1 MRFEFQPV
9 QRDAEVV
16 AEDEQVFLMK
26 QQSILNK
33 QPAPAGVRTLNR
45 IFVKYHSINVFCIIK
60 VILRSI
66 ANILSNPIHKACF
79 VIIFVIEII
88 FSTLLHL
95 IHN

>member
-45 IFVKYHSINVFCIIK
+45 IFVKYHSIYMYAFCIIK

-79 VIIFVIEII
+79 VIIFVIEITFQLCFI
-88 FSTLLHL
+88 
-95 IHN
+95 